1 VNQHSENGREV
12 YRQGDTISWIAD
24 VPGSTAKYL
33 TVSNIGSTERK
44 VQLPWQS
51 LGMNAKTVNVR
62 DLWAHKD
69 LGSSNAFAMSLAPH
83 ATVLLKIAAQ

>member
-1 VNQHSENGREV
+1 V
-12 YRQGDTISWIAD
+12 YRQGETISWIAD

-51 LGMNAKTVNVR
+51 LGIHAKTVKVR
-62 DLWAHKD
+62 DLWMHKD
-69 LGSSNAFAMSLAPH
+69 LGSRDGFAMSLAPH
-83 ATVLLKIAAQ
+83 ATVLLKVAAQ